1 MIKAYLFLVMLLALM
16 VFTATASAAIFTVT
30 KTADTVDGV
39 CDSDCSLREAVGRAN
54 AVSSDDIIVFS
65 PSLNGAT
72 VDLNYMLG
80 IGGGGNL
87 VIQGLGADRLT
98 ISGHGTEMI
107 EASGPMNLRFAD
119 FKITGAVGAYPTAF
133 LGGAISSDRAN
144 VEIDRVYFTGNV
156 MEGAVGMGAALYLN
170 GGINRVSNSTFSGNT
185 SSVCGAAVIAGT
197 TTIVNTTFF
206 GNTANSGGA
215 ICFVSATA
223 KMRNVTITGNSAGF
237 GGAMQLYTNS
247 VVNIGNSVIAGNLA
261 TQSFPELRRE
271 GNCTMISAG
280 NNHIGDSLGD
290 STDTGAPVT
299 WAGSDRLDAPP
310 VLGALQNNGGRTPT
324 ILPLTGSPLINGG
337 SNTLAEEEGL
347 VIDQRGYIRTIGGTV
362 DQGAVEAESAP
373 ASINI
378 SGKARHQTGQ
388 IGQTG
393 RAIPGTFITL
403 TDMLGNRRGMFTTSG
418 YYFFPNVPA
427 GESYF
432 VSASQR
438 RFSFLPVLV
447 NADRNIVDIFLNS
460 QE

>member
-1 MIKAYLFLVMLLALM
+1 MSKAYLFTGTLFAFL
-16 VFTATASAAIFTVT
+16 VFTATAEAAIFTVT

-39 CDSDCSLREAVGRAN
+39 CDNDCSLREAVGRAN
-54 AVSSDDIIVFS
+54 AVSSDDIIIFS

-72 VDLNYMLG
+72 VNLNYMLG

-119 FKITGAVGAYPTAF
+119 FKITGAIGAYPTVL

-144 VEIDRVYFTGNV
+144 VEIERVYFTGNM

-185 SSVCGAAVIAGT
+185 SSACGAAVIAGT
-197 TTIVNTTFF
+197 TTIVNTTFS
-206 GNTANSGGA
+206 GNTAGSAGA
-215 ICFVSATA
+215 ICFISATV

-247 VVNIGNSVIAGNLA
+247 VVNIGNSVIAGNSA
-261 TQSFPELRRE
+261 TQGSPELRRE
-271 GNCTMISAG
+271 GNCTMTSAG
-280 NNHIGDSLGD
+280 NNHIGDSTGD

-324 ILPLTGSPLINGG
+324 ILPLAGSPLINGG
-337 SNTLAEEEGL
+337 NNTLSDEENL
-347 VIDQRGYIRTIGGTV
+347 VIDQRGYNRTIGGTV
-362 DQGAVEAESAP
+362 DQGAVEADSTP
-373 ASINI
+373 ASVNI
-378 SGKARHQTGQ
+378 SGKVRN
-388 IGQTG
+388 QTG
-393 RAIPGTFITL
+393 RAIPGTFVTL
-403 TDMLGNRRGMFTTSG
+403 TDMVGNRRGMFTTSG
-418 YYFFPNVPA
+418 YYVFPNVPA

-447 NADRNIVDIFLNS
+447 NADRNIIDAFLNS